1 MSDYEKLIR
10 CLDDPMRHQFARH
23 HDPNTPGCVH
33 CGRLGEEHG
42 GQSNCNHDWLYARF
56 KDPAHPA
63 WRVCRKCKKIEEY
76 LHKKDGEEND

>member
-1 MSDYEKLIR
+1 MSNHEKLIK
-10 CLDDPMRHQFARH
+10 CLDDPMRHQYV
-23 HDPNTPGCVH
+23 HDPSIPGCAR

-63 WRVCRKCKKIEEY
+63 RRVCRKCKKTEVEVV
-76 LHKKDGEEND
+76 KSNGDG